1 MLTRRQM
8 QILEVIRR
16 EVSERGFPPSIREIG
31 ERVGLSSSSTVHCHL
46 RNLEEKG
53 FIRRDP
59 ARPRCIEILA
69 DPAAAPLARGL
80 PQDPPQPVDTTAEGG
95 ADIPPGVRNYPLLEN
110 LESLSAA
117 RAPMY
122 IPLPRDLAG
131 GDDAFLF
138 QVEGDSMR
146 DAAILHG
153 DLVVARRR
161 DEAEDGDIVVAL
173 VNQEITVKRYF
184 RGNGFTRLEPDNRR
198 MKPIFV
204 RDARILGKVVAV
216 IRRIY

>member
-1 MLTRRQM
+1 MPIELELTRRQM
-8 QILEVIRR
+8 EILEVIRR
-16 EVSERGFPPSIREIG
+16 GVSERGFPPSIREIG

-53 FIRRDP
+53 FIKRDP
-59 ARPRCIEILA
+59 ARPRCIEILS
-69 DPAAAPLARGL
+69 DP
-80 PQDPPQPVDTTAEGG
+80 
-95 ADIPPGVRNYPLLEN
+95 LEV
-110 LESLSAA
+110 AA
-117 RAPMY
+117 RAPEPEPDPDWPAGVGYFPLLEDLASVAPGYQPMR

-161 DEAEDGDIVVAL
+161 VEAEDGDIVVAL

-184 RGNGFTRLEPDNRR
+184 RGNGHVRLEPDNRR

-204 RDARILGKVVAV
+204 RDAQILGKVVAV
-216 IRRIY
+216 IRRVY